1 MSPTDLN
8 DRAVL
13 VTSPAPD
20 PVPMVPASE
29 PPVAGDAP
37 GNEGP
42 PLSPLVPEGMH
53 RREDDAAAIATS
65 PDFSERPNRAT
76 MDSQRA
82 LGRVTASPQGPPA
95 AER

>member
-1 MSPTDLN
+1 MSPTDPN

-20 PVPMVPASE
+20 PVPMVPPCG
-29 PPVAGDAP
+29 PPAVGDAP
-37 GNEGP
+37 GNQGP

-53 RREDDAAAIATS
+53 RREDDAAAIASS

-76 MDSQRA
+76 IDSP
-82 LGRVTASPQGPPA
+82 GGPSD
-95 AER
+95 E